1 MSIPKELEEFKEAAK
16 PLIKW
21 LNDNYHPH
29 HIIIVEHD
37 GAELL
42 EGNMRIGCDDYLKD

>member
-1 MSIPKELEEFKEAAK
+1 MPIPKELEEFKEAAR

-21 LNDNYHPH
+21 LNNYHPH
-29 HIIIVEHD
+29 HIVIVEHD

-42 EGNMRIGCDDYLKD
+42 QGQMLIKCSDYLKD